1 MSTEILGRNGRRD
14 DRRGLMMAGEL
25 ELPKWTRMSQ
35 RVNPPGF

>member
-1 MSTEILGRNGRRD
+1 MGGRAND
-14 DRRGLMMAGEL
+14 DGGEL